1 MFFYKIILC
10 VYNLSHFLSHYWR
23 WIFTQHLHYSAPV
36 HLALSGGT
44 DMIPWRTIN
53 TDWGRTTQIQSNSNR
68 CVSSISMYVQGGGL
82 FRFPKMIKFLDK
94 WIHSMMAIVLIM
106 NWKFSQQGLSSIN
119 NIFIILLLAFHCHQH
134 CPFYHLS
141 SHLIQVYLPEI
152 INKMA
157 IRFL

>member
-1 MFFYKIILC
+1 MNPFHDGHCL
-10 VYNLSHFLSHYWR
+10 NHE
-23 WIFTQHLHYSAPV
+23 
-36 HLALSGGT
+36 
-44 DMIPWRTIN
+44 
-53 TDWGRTTQIQSNSNR
+53 SN
-68 CVSSISMYVQGGGL
+68 
-82 FRFPKMIKFLDK
+82 
-94 WIHSMMAIVLIM
+94 WIM